1 MIAKFEE
8 EYMMPHVSNVF
19 QSFIATF
26 FSIVHQHLIEEMHD
40 TRFEDAY
47 ITLQLNSLTT
57 IDEIITTYNVPTQLN
72 DLANGEVLSRSIDA
86 YIEIAECCAN
96 FQLDATDLLHQY
108 FPQKYPNYF
117 LSVEPQLKALQQQL
131 VSIQHEKQAVET
143 NYSEVCVQ
151 LDHAQKLAIEE
162 RAEFEQTVTEK
173 ITQLQQLTEQL
184 AEFEK
189 SLAEQKII
197 YAQLQCDY
205 DELKQ
210 IEQALQQGLEEN
222 NVKLADAEQQNH
234 TLQTTVAE
242 LTDTIDTN
250 TKEYQRLTKDY
261 DVILQERSELQ
272 ASYMEH
278 RNELQVL
285 SEQYERAQQEKKM
298 LVQQQENQQ
307 QQANML
313 EQRLSDL
320 QQKTSNVLTENE
332 QLQHNTK
339 IQEENSIKMRKLLK
353 KQWEELETLKQ
364 ERENA
369 IQASSVSEIE
379 FEKLQQQLTYAT
391 EEMKQLNE
399 KVAWAQTANEMRTQE
414 NATLLMQKQQL
425 EKKITDFKQSTP
437 SSQESSTQE
446 VTEQQKEQQ
455 RSMDLLIEHRNWLE
469 NELAEYKQKEQ
480 QANQKLHGAE
490 LLIQSLQQQQM
501 SNEVEEH
508 LHKLQAS
515 LEKEVLKN
523 TDLEQKITSMEGNIA
538 FWKGQYKEVV
548 DLAKNHTS
556 SNTSENLIEKIRTK
570 AKEETQLLKQALQR
584 SGQKERELK
593 QQVKDL
599 QDEINKE

>member
-96 FQLDATDLLHQY
+96 FQLEATDLLHQY

-131 VSIQHEKQAVET
+131 VSIQREKQAVET

-151 LDHAQKLAIEE
+151 LDHAQNLAIEE
-162 RAEFEQTVTEK
+162 RAEFEKTVTEK
-173 ITQLQQLTEQL
+173 ITQLQQLTAQL
-184 AEFEK
+184 TKFEK
-189 SLAEQKII
+189 SLTEQKIT
-197 YAQLQCDY
+197 YTQLQCDY

-210 IEQALQQGLEEN
+210 TEQALQQSLEEN

-242 LTDTIDTN
+242 LTDTIDSN

-285 SEQYERAQQEKKM
+285 REQYERAQQEKKM
-298 LVQQQENQQ
+298 FVQQQENQQ
-307 QQANML
+307 QQASML

-332 QLQHNTK
+332 QLQHNTE

-369 IQASSVSEIE
+369 IQASRVSEIE
-379 FEKLQQQLTYAT
+379 FEKLQQQLTHAT

-437 SSQESSTQE
+437 NSRESSTQQF
-446 VTEQQKEQQ
+446 TEQQKEQQ

-523 TDLEQKITSMEGNIA
+523 TDLEQKIASMEGNIA

>member
-96 FQLDATDLLHQY
+96 FQLEATDLLHQY

-131 VSIQHEKQAVET
+131 VSIQREKQAVET

-151 LDHAQKLAIEE
+151 LEHAQNLAIEE

-173 ITQLQQLTEQL
+173 ITQLQQLTAQL
-184 AEFEK
+184 TEFEK
-189 SLAEQKII
+189 SLTEQKIT
-197 YAQLQCDY
+197 YTQLQCDY

-210 IEQALQQGLEEN
+210 TEQALQQSLEEN

-242 LTDTIDTN
+242 LTDTIDSN

-285 SEQYERAQQEKKM
+285 SEQYERAQQEKKC
-298 LVQQQENQQ
+298 
-307 QQANML
+307 
-313 EQRLSDL
+313 SF
-320 QQKTSNVLTENE
+320 SNR
-332 QLQHNTK
+332 K
-339 IQEENSIKMRKLLK
+339 MNSSKP
-353 KQWEELETLKQ
+353 
-364 ERENA
+364 A
-369 IQASSVSEIE
+369 C
-379 FEKLQQQLTYAT
+379 
-391 EEMKQLNE
+391 
-399 KVAWAQTANEMRTQE
+399 
-414 NATLLMQKQQL
+414 
-425 EKKITDFKQSTP
+425 
-437 SSQESSTQE
+437 
-446 VTEQQKEQQ
+446 
-455 RSMDLLIEHRNWLE
+455 
-469 NELAEYKQKEQ
+469 
-480 QANQKLHGAE
+480 
-490 LLIQSLQQQQM
+490 
-501 SNEVEEH
+501 
-508 LHKLQAS
+508 
-515 LEKEVLKN
+515 
-523 TDLEQKITSMEGNIA
+523 
-538 FWKGQYKEVV
+538 
-548 DLAKNHTS
+548 
-556 SNTSENLIEKIRTK
+556 
-570 AKEETQLLKQALQR
+570 
-584 SGQKERELK
+584 
-593 QQVKDL
+593 
-599 QDEINKE
+599 